1 MGRTEM
7 AKRKRKIEV
16 TEVEAAEFHR
26 MLADYNAAIL
36 RLPPNWR
43 DIAERKA
50 KLPASWD
57 EAGAQLGD
65 AFARVAETVQ

>member
-1 MGRTEM
+1 M

-57 EAGAQLGD
+57 EAGRPNSAGALTRGGD
-65 AFARVAETVQ
+65 GEWTN